1 MTDPPTGEHTPS
13 PNVILRVIGGI
24 LIAAGALLTLGAG
37 LCTLW
42 FVATPLLQGGSTR
55 FLGLSLILGGLPM
68 IYGGIL
74 CWSGKVLW
82 HSRGGLRPLGLL
94 LAVLLLGAF
103 FFYVFMQSGPFGPS

>member
-1 MTDPPTGEHTPS
+1 MTDPPVSEPPLP
-13 PNVILRVIGGI
+13 PNVIFRVIGGI
-24 LIAAGALLTLGAG
+24 LIAAGALLILVSG
-37 LCTLW
+37 LCTLR
-42 FVATPLLQGGSTR
+42 FVAMPLLAGGSTR

-74 CWSGKVLW
+74 CWSGRILW